1 VLYFSNKEN
10 RVVLTKLLLDEEY
23 IVSSTEPT
31 DHNFTTLG
39 GHNSP
44 SFHDNYACIPFGRDI
59 IEVNLNAQPPI
70 ARRKNLYA
78 YESAVQDPHFHKV
91 ERRNGIVSGE
101 FITVSQNKHYFCFI
115 QYMQPNIITCRVIE
129 DMVKSENGGNEVEFK
144 VPESLLPGV
153 FSLSSMDDHLIV
165 KRCVE
170 SEVYQVLDEPLF

>member
-1 VLYFSNKEN
+1 MLYFSNKEN
-10 RVVLTKLLLDEEY
+10 RIELTKLLLDEED

-91 ERRNGIVSGE
+91 DHRNGIVSGE
-101 FITVSQNKHYFCFI
+101 FITVSQNKHYFCYI
-115 QYMQPNIITCRVIE
+115 PYMQPSITCRVIE
-129 DMVKSENGGNEVEFK
+129 DMVKSENDGNKQIEF
-144 VPESLLPGV
+144 PGSLLPGV
-153 FSLSSMDDHLIV
+153 FSLSSMDNRLIV
-165 KRCVE
+165 KRCVD
-170 SEVYQVLDEPLF
+170 SEVYQVLDEPLS